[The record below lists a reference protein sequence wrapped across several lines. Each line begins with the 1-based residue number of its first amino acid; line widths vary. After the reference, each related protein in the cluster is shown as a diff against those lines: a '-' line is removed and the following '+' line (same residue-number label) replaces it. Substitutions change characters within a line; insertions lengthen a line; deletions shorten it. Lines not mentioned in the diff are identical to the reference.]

1 MKANSE
7 YTLTLD
13 SKGTALFKATTD
25 SAGSFSKTVTIPV
38 KACGDSGKHDLV
50 LTAIAPDGKK
60 ATDSA
65 TFVLD
70 DECKVAA
77 TAVKSGTKQWT
88 LSGFLFDYND
98 YSLTSGGVSSLSKLV
113 SLIKGAKTV
122 TIYGY
127 TETDTKS
134 EAVKRANLILASNRC
149 DTVMKYLKSKGI
161 KAIFKTYGK
170 GGVDPVS
177 LTDQSKNRRVV
188 IEANY

>member
-1 MKANSE
+1 
-7 YTLTLD
+7 
-13 SKGTALFKATTD
+13 
-25 SAGSFSKTVTIPV
+25 
-38 KACGDSGKHDLV
+38 
-50 LTAIAPDGKK
+50 
-60 ATDSA
+60 
-65 TFVLD
+65 
-70 DECKVAA
+70 
-77 TAVKSGTKQWT
+77 
-88 LSGFLFDYND
+88 
-98 YSLTSGGVSSLSKLV
+98 LV